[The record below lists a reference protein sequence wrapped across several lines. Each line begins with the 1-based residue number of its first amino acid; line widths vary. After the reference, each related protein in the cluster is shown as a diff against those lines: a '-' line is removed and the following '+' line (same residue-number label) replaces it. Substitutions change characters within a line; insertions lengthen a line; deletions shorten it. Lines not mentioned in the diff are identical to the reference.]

1 MRVASQKPAQPAQKM
16 SVRKASSQPK
26 QSKTSS
32 NSSVAKPHSANSS
45 ENKNSAMKLV
55 SQKTSSQPKHSKTSN
70 SSVAKTPNANLSGK
84 QQPAMK
90 VVSQKPWATP
100 NKQPPR
106 PKEIDSNLTE
116 PDKIIRDLKS
126 FCNQAQQS
134 IRDEDVEAATT
145 YIARANNAICCAEV
159 AVKPSVN
166 TETITPVESV
176 SSHTPVLKVVPYKY
190 SKWEYVEFD
199 LAMAH
204 ELTAKNYG
212 KTFMHVTV
220 LFKYSFVGEDNF
232 ARLVDR
238 APGN

>member
-1 MRVASQKPAQPAQKM
+1 
-16 SVRKASSQPK
+16 
-26 QSKTSS
+26 
-32 NSSVAKPHSANSS
+32 
-45 ENKNSAMKLV
+45 
-55 SQKTSSQPKHSKTSN
+55 
-70 SSVAKTPNANLSGK
+70 
-84 QQPAMK
+84 MK